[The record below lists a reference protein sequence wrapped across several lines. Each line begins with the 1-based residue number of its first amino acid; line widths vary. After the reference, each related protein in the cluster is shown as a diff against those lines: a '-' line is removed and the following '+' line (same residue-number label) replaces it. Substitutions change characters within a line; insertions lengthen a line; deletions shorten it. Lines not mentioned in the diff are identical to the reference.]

1 MLRREWVGRGNC
13 RCAASCREVDEV
25 AGSAIH
31 SVNFVAFVRSGQG
44 ISLNPVNQRDQRAA
58 AMRLVDASKP
68 IPTLQAG
75 QPWVGRQAFLNDPSP
90 ELVSGSTSP
99 QATELLVEGWMLKQ
113 VQHDGNELE
122 ERPL

>member
-1 MLRREWVGRGNC
+1 MQANQFQHCKPGSLGLEGR
-13 RCAASCREVDEV
+13 
-25 AGSAIH
+25 H
-31 SVNFVAFVRSGQG
+31 SSTTRH
-44 ISLNPVNQRDQRAA
+44 
-58 AMRLVDASKP
+58 
-68 IPTLQAG
+68 
-75 QPWVGRQAFLNDPSP
+75 P